1 MYAIKPTCPSY
12 AHHDFSHSNDTENVS
27 ENSDY
32 FAKGVTF
39 ILNTEGP

>member
-1 MYAIKPTCPSY
+1 MYAVKPTCPLY
-12 AHHDFSHSNDTENVS
+12 THHDFSHRSDTENVP

-39 ILNTEGP
+39 ILE